1 MTYEIKKQQ
10 IIDQQIF
17 ESNIKDPTKFS
28 LNQEYN
34 FADDDNQQNV
44 ESNIE
49 NLAKLLLDQGYN
61 LADDDQ
67 VIYTDY
73 LLPENSFLMNLSPTH
88 NWLDESDNR
97 LQHFSN
103 YDSDDSSADGNQMPC
118 TESSDWNSNSSCS
131 SDYSCFSED
140 GSLLMDLEIPL
151 TENEEKLIDKFCEK
165 MKKVEEENNKG
176 SALRLIQYIT
186 NEYLGKGIRLNSCY
200 GDRYRTVTN
209 LIFEEI
215 IDVIKNEGLCPSS
228 KAHAFGGQDVSCNNE
243 DQDDD
248 NTNEALEDGNLDII
262 RNTIRDLLLKGGKVE
277 RGLFDGG
284 ELGHVTSD
292 FGYVN
297 DLFAQC
303 EKIEN
308 DLKNVA
314 YESIVNKNKQ
324 TQKDELEVEI
334 DNGCLYIEY
343 PQDSIVK
350 VAKILSNEKNEGLNL
365 RVVILQIGKSIVR
378 VESYNGKRN
387 YLDVCKQGVTLS
399 FDSEAGKISI
409 HLNPKKNSNEIE
421 VKIDKESEARLNELE
436 DKGKNLG
443 ESCLLGRKSVWEA
456 IRDGNFERNS
466 IPKESTSVIEQPNAA
481 TNTPQSSLENIRL
494 NGHNH
499 RTKQ

>member
-10 IIDQQIF
+10 TIDQQIL
-17 ESNIKDPTKFS
+17 ESDIEDPTKFS
-28 LNQEYN
+28 LN
-34 FADDDNQQNV
+34 
-44 ESNIE
+44 
-49 NLAKLLLDQGYN
+49 
-61 LADDDQ
+61 
-67 VIYTDY
+67 
-73 LLPENSFLMNLSPTH
+73 
-88 NWLDESDNR
+88 
-97 LQHFSN
+97 
-103 YDSDDSSADGNQMPC
+103 
-118 TESSDWNSNSSCS
+118 TESSDWDSNSSCS
-131 SDYSCFSED
+131 SDYSCFSKD

-151 TENEEKLIDKFCEK
+151 NKNEEKLIDEFCKE

-186 NEYLGKGIRLNSCY
+186 NKYLGKGKGIRLNSCY

-228 KAHAFGGQDVSCNNE
+228 KAHAFRGQDVSCNNE

-292 FGYVN
+292 SNYVN

-303 EKIEN
+303 KEIEN

-314 YESIVNKNKQ
+314 YESIVNKNEQ
-324 TQKDELEVEI
+324 AQKDKLELKVEI
-334 DNGCLYIEY
+334 DNECFFIKY
-343 PQDSIVK
+343 PQDSTVE
-350 VAKILSNEKNEGLNL
+350 VAKILSNEKNKGLNL
-365 RVVILQIGKSIVR
+365 RVGILQIGKSIVR

-436 DKGKNLG
+436 DKGKSLG
-443 ESCLLGRKSVWEA
+443 ENCLLGGKSVLEA
-456 IRDGNFERNS
+456 IRDGNFEGNS
-466 IPKESTSVIEQPNAA
+466 IPKESTNVIEQPNAA
-481 TNTPQSSLENIRL
+481 TNTPQSYLENIFL
-494 NGHNH
+494 NGHNY

>member
-1 MTYEIKKQQ
+1 M
-10 IIDQQIF
+10 
-17 ESNIKDPTKFS
+17 SNK
-28 LNQEYN
+28 
-34 FADDDNQQNV
+34 
-44 ESNIE
+44 
-49 NLAKLLLDQGYN
+49 
-61 LADDDQ
+61 
-67 VIYTDY
+67 TD
-73 LLPENSFLMNLSPTH
+73 EH
-88 NWLDESDNR
+88 ESDDR
-97 LQHFSN
+97 LQNFSD
-103 YDSDDSSADGNQMPC
+103 YDSYDSSADGNQTPC
-118 TESSDWNSNSSCS
+118 PESSDGDSNSSCS

-151 TENEEKLIDKFCEK
+151 TENEKKLIDEFCNE

-176 SALRLIQYIT
+176 SALRLIQRIT
-186 NEYLGKGIRLNSCY
+186 DEYLRKGIRLNSCY

-215 IDVIKNEGLCPSS
+215 IGVINNEGLCPSS
-228 KAHAFGGQDVSCNNE
+228 KAHALRGQDVSYSNE

-292 FGYVN
+292 SDYVN

-303 EKIEN
+303 KEIEN
-308 DLKNVA
+308 DLENVA

-334 DNGCLYIEY
+334 DNGCFYIEY
-343 PQDSIVK
+343 PQDSIVE

-365 RVVILQIGKSIVR
+365 RVGILQIGKSIVR

-409 HLNPKKNSNEIE
+409 HLNPKENSNEIE
-421 VKIDKESEARLNELE
+421 VKLDKESEARLNELE
-436 DKGKNLG
+436 DKGKSLG
-443 ESCLLGRKSVWEA
+443 ENCLLGGKSVLEA
-456 IRDGNFERNS
+456 IRDGNFERNRS
-466 IPKESTSVIEQPNAA
+466 IIPTSVIEQPNTA
-481 TNTPQSSLENIRL
+481 TNTPRSHLENISL
-494 NGHNH
+494 SGHNY
-499 RTKQ
+499 RTKRIDSRHG

>member
-10 IIDQQIF
+10 TIDQQIL
-17 ESNIKDPTKFS
+17 ESDIEDPTKFS

-34 FADDDNQQNV
+34 FAKNDL
-44 ESNIE
+44 SN
-49 NLAKLLLDQGYN
+49 K
-61 LADDDQ
+61 
-67 VIYTDY
+67 TD
-73 LLPENSFLMNLSPTH
+73 EH
-88 NWLDESDNR
+88 ESDNQ
-97 LQHFSN
+97 LQNSSDH
-103 YDSDDSSADGNQMPC
+103 DSDDSSADGNQTPY
-118 TESSDWNSNSSCS
+118 TESSDWDSNSSCS
-131 SDYSCFSED
+131 SDYSCFLEG

-151 TENEEKLIDKFCEK
+151 TKNEEKLIDEFCKE

-186 NEYLGKGIRLNSCY
+186 NKYLGKGIRLNSCY

-292 FGYVN
+292 FDYVN
-297 DLFAQC
+297 DLFAEC
-303 EKIEN
+303 KEIEN

-314 YESIVNKNKQ
+314 YESIVNKNEQ
-324 TQKDELEVEI
+324 AQKDKLELKVEI
-334 DNGCLYIEY
+334 DNECFCIKY
-343 PQDSIVK
+343 PQDSTVE
-350 VAKILSNEKNEGLNL
+350 VAKILSNEKNKGLSL
-365 RVVILQIGKSIVR
+365 RVGILQIGKSIVR

-399 FDSEAGKISI
+399 FDSEAEKISI
-409 HLNPKKNSNEIE
+409 HLNPKENSNEIE
-421 VKIDKESEARLNELE
+421 VKLDESSEEVFEKLKKSGLS
-436 DKGKNLG
+436 LG
-443 ESCLLGRKSVWEA
+443 ENCLLGGKSVLEA
-456 IRDGNFERNS
+456 IQDGNFERNRS
-466 IPKESTSVIEQPNAA
+466 IIPTSIIEQPNAA
-481 TNTPQSSLENIRL
+481 TNTPQSYLENIFL
-494 NGHNH
+494 NGHND
-499 RTKQ
+499 RTKRIDSRHG

>member
-10 IIDQQIF
+10 TIDQQIL
-17 ESNIKDPTKFS
+17 ESDIEDPTKFS

-34 FADDDNQQNV
+34 FAKNDL
-44 ESNIE
+44 SN
-49 NLAKLLLDQGYN
+49 K
-61 LADDDQ
+61 
-67 VIYTDY
+67 TD
-73 LLPENSFLMNLSPTH
+73 EH
-88 NWLDESDNR
+88 ESDNQ
-97 LQHFSN
+97 LQNSSDH
-103 YDSDDSSADGNQMPC
+103 DSDDSSADGNQTPY
-118 TESSDWNSNSSCS
+118 TESSDWDSNSSCS
-131 SDYSCFSED
+131 SDYSCFLEG

-151 TENEEKLIDKFCEK
+151 TKNEEKLIDEFCKE

-186 NEYLGKGIRLNSCY
+186 NKYLGKGIRLNSCY

-248 NTNEALEDGNLDII
+248 NTNEALEDGNLGII

-292 FGYVN
+292 FDYVN
-297 DLFAQC
+297 DLFAEC
-303 EKIEN
+303 KEIEN

-314 YESIVNKNKQ
+314 YESIVNKNEQ
-324 TQKDELEVEI
+324 AQKDKLELKVEI
-334 DNGCLYIEY
+334 DNECFCIKY
-343 PQDSIVK
+343 PQDSTVE
-350 VAKILSNEKNEGLNL
+350 VAKILSNEKNKGLSL
-365 RVVILQIGKSIVR
+365 RVGILQIGKSIVR

-399 FDSEAGKISI
+399 FDSKAEKISI
-409 HLNPKKNSNEIE
+409 HLNPKENSNEIE
-421 VKIDKESEARLNELE
+421 VKLDESSEEVFEKLKKSGLS
-436 DKGKNLG
+436 LG
-443 ESCLLGRKSVWEA
+443 ENCLLGGKSVLEA
-456 IRDGNFERNS
+456 IQDGNFERNRS
-466 IPKESTSVIEQPNAA
+466 IIPTSIIEQPNAA
-481 TNTPQSSLENIRL
+481 TNTPQSYLENIFL
-494 NGHNH
+494 NGHND
-499 RTKQ
+499 RTKRIDSRHG

>member
-10 IIDQQIF
+10 TIDQQIL
-17 ESNIKDPTKFS
+17 ESDIEDPTKFS

-34 FADDDNQQNV
+34 FAKNDL
-44 ESNIE
+44 SN
-49 NLAKLLLDQGYN
+49 K
-61 LADDDQ
+61 
-67 VIYTDY
+67 TD
-73 LLPENSFLMNLSPTH
+73 EH
-88 NWLDESDNR
+88 ESDNR
-97 LQHFSN
+97 LQNSSDH
-103 YDSDDSSADGNQMPC
+103 DSDDSSADRRL
-118 TESSDWNSNSSCS
+118 TESSDWDSNSSCN

-140 GSLLMDLEIPL
+140 GSLLMDLEILL
-151 TENEEKLIDKFCEK
+151 TENEKKLIGKFCKK

-176 SALRLIQYIT
+176 SALKLIQYIT
-186 NEYLGKGIRLNSCY
+186 NEYLRKGIRLNLCY

-314 YESIVNKNKQ
+314 YESIVNKNEQ
-324 TQKDELEVEI
+324 AQKDKLELKVEI
-334 DNGCLYIEY
+334 DNECFCIKY
-343 PQDSIVK
+343 PQDSTVE
-350 VAKILSNEKNEGLNL
+350 VAKILSNEKNKGLNL
-365 RVVILQIGKSIVR
+365 RVGILQIGESIVR

-409 HLNPKKNSNEIE
+409 HLNPKENSNEIE
-421 VKIDKESEARLNELE
+421 VEIDKESEARLNELE

-443 ESCLLGRKSVWEA
+443 ENCLLGGKSVLEA
-456 IRDGNFERNS
+456 IRDGNFERNRS
-466 IPKESTSVIEQPNAA
+466 IIPTSVIEQPNAA
-481 TNTPQSSLENIRL
+481 TNIPQSYLENISL
-494 NGHNH
+494 DVDNH
-499 RTKQ
+499 RTK

>member
-10 IIDQQIF
+10 TIDQQIL
-17 ESNIKDPTKFS
+17 ESDIEDPTKFS

-34 FADDDNQQNV
+34 
-44 ESNIE
+44 
-49 NLAKLLLDQGYN
+49 LAKNDLSN
-61 LADDDQ
+61 K
-67 VIYTDY
+67 TD
-73 LLPENSFLMNLSPTH
+73 EH
-88 NWLDESDNR
+88 ESDNQ
-97 LQHFSN
+97 LQNSSDH
-103 YDSDDSSADGNQMPC
+103 DSDDSSADGNQTPY
-118 TESSDWNSNSSCS
+118 TESSDWDSNSSCS
-131 SDYSCFSED
+131 SDYSCFLEG

-151 TENEEKLIDKFCEK
+151 TKNEEKLIDEFCKE

-186 NEYLGKGIRLNSCY
+186 NKYLGKGIRLNSCY

-243 DQDDD
+243 DHDDD

-292 FGYVN
+292 FDYVN
-297 DLFAQC
+297 DLFAEC
-303 EKIEN
+303 KEIEN

-314 YESIVNKNKQ
+314 YESIVNKNEQ
-324 TQKDELEVEI
+324 AQKDKLELKVEI
-334 DNGCLYIEY
+334 DNECFCIKY
-343 PQDSIVK
+343 PQDSTVE
-350 VAKILSNEKNEGLNL
+350 VAKILSNEKNKGLSL
-365 RVVILQIGKSIVR
+365 RVGILQIGKSIVR

-399 FDSEAGKISI
+399 FDSEAEKISI
-409 HLNPKKNSNEIE
+409 HLNPKENSNEIE
-421 VKIDKESEARLNELE
+421 VKLDESSEEVFEKLKKSGLS
-436 DKGKNLG
+436 LG
-443 ESCLLGRKSVWEA
+443 ENCLLGGKSVLEA
-456 IRDGNFERNS
+456 IQDGIFERNRS
-466 IPKESTSVIEQPNAA
+466 IIPTSIIEQPNAA
-481 TNTPQSSLENIRL
+481 TNTPQSYLENIFL
-494 NGHNH
+494 NGHND
-499 RTKQ
+499 RTKRIDSRHG